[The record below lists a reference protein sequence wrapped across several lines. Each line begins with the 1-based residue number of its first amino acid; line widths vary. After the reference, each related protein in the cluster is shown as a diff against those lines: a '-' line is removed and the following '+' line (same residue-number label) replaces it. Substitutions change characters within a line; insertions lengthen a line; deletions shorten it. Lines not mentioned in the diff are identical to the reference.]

1 MQVTRRTRDM
11 SQNDELAKER
21 IDVLESQLLAADI
34 ETDEWR
40 QKYHDLKVEYERMI
54 ADRTFCP

>member
-1 MQVTRRTRDM
+1 M
-11 SQNDELAKER
+11 SQNDEVAKER

-40 QKYHDLKVEYERMI
+40 QKYIDIKAEYDRMI
-54 ADRTFCP
+54 ADRSYCP

>member
-1 MQVTRRTRDM
+1 M
-11 SQNDELAKER
+11 NPDELAQEH
-21 IDVLESQLLAADI
+21 IELLESQLLAADI

-40 QKYHDLKVEYERMI
+40 QKYIDIKAEYDRMI